1 MGSTSYTDPW
11 YSKDSKK
18 VSDTLDPEDVDV
30 IKKKKQKGTLYRTP
44 AVLPLPGLGKM
55 RFIGALIDNTP
66 PSVFE
71 NDAMGLVLRV
81 MWYYHLRK
89 WFLLDVFVY
98 VVFYA
103 LWIVY
108 VDWTASTTARGA
120 TEMNISKVAIA
131 GTLLALNTLFGL
143 KEAVQAARS
152 GRRAAY
158 FRYSWNA
165 IDFICIPLVYSYIL
179 STVVRG
185 GAGSGYIPLVV
196 VTTMFLTLKLLS
208 YLRGFG
214 DTASQL
220 TRVLSA

>member
-1 MGSTSYTDPW
+1 
-11 YSKDSKK
+11 
-18 VSDTLDPEDVDV
+18 
-30 IKKKKQKGTLYRTP
+30 
-44 AVLPLPGLGKM
+44 M
-55 RFIGALIDNTP
+55 RFLGALIDNTP

-98 VVFYA
+98 AVFYA

-108 VDWTASTTARGA
+108 VDWTASTTVRA
-120 TEMNISKVAIA
+120 TMGIGIPERAIA
-131 GTLLALNTLFGL
+131 GTLIALNTLYGL
-143 KEAVQAARS
+143 KEAVQSARS

-158 FRYSWNA
+158 FRSPWNVV
-165 IDFICIPLVYSYIL
+165 DFACILLVYAYVL

-185 GAGSGYIPLVV
+185 GAGSGYVPLIVF
-196 VTTMFLTLKLLS
+196 TTFFLTLKLLA

-214 DTASQL
+214 DTVSRLKEILFPILPSFSHGKSLNCAGVAHFGITQQSVGRERL
-220 TRVLSA
+220 LGDTRLLPCWVRTLLSSPLW